1 METKSKTKIL
11 LTGGAGFI
19 GSALALKLIEL
30 NYDLVILDCLNSQ
43 IHHPSSF
50 SSSLFVNKIQKNV
63 EFIKGNVESRDA
75 IQRSLKGV
83 NWVIHLAA
91 ETGTGQSMYEIDK
104 YVQAN
109 ITGTSTILDSL
120 RKNKHKVEKFLVA
133 SSRAIYG
140 EGRYLSK
147 EIGAVYPDHRKIEDM
162 VSGDFEVK
170 YPNCTLPLIVSPTDE
185 DSKIHP
191 SSVYGITKQVQEQLV
206 MNICPT
212 LGIKPIALRY
222 QNVFG
227 PGQSLSNPYTGILSI
242 FSTLLL
248 EEKEVNIFEDGNE
261 SRDFVYIDDVVNAT
275 IQSLEQEQGSG
286 GIFNVGSG
294 VGVRVIEVAEG
305 LKNLYQSTSKIT
317 ISGNFRIGDI
327 RHNIADISKITQATG
342 FKPQYTFKQ
351 GLRIFSEWVKL
362 QALPESGYEK
372 SLEEM
377 KEKGLFK

>member
-11 LTGGAGFI
+11 ITGGAGFI

-30 NYDLVILDCLNSQ
+30 NYNLVILDCLNPQ

-50 SSSLFVNKIQKNV
+50 SSSFFVNKIRQNV
-63 EFIKGNVESRDA
+63 EFIKGNVESCDA
-75 IQRSLKGV
+75 IQRSLKDV

-109 ITGTSTILDSL
+109 ITGTSIILDFL
-120 RKNKHKVEKFLVA
+120 RKNEHKVEKFLVA

-140 EGRYLSK
+140 EGRYLSE
-147 EIGAVYPDHRKIEDM
+147 EIGTVYPDHRKIADM

-170 YPNCTLPLIVSPTDE
+170 YSKCTLPLTVSSTDE

-212 LGIKPIALRY
+212 LGIQPIALRY

-248 EEKEVNIFEDGNE
+248 EGKEVNIFEDGNE

-275 IQSLEQEQGSG
+275 IQTLEQEHSSG

-294 VGVRVIEVAEG
+294 VGVRVIEVAEE

-327 RHNIADISKITQATG
+327 RHNIADISKITKATG

-351 GLRIFSEWVKL
+351 GLRIFSEWVKR
-362 QALPESGYEK
+362 QAIPESGYEK
-372 SLEEM
+372 SLKEM
-377 KEKGLFK
+377 KEKGLLK